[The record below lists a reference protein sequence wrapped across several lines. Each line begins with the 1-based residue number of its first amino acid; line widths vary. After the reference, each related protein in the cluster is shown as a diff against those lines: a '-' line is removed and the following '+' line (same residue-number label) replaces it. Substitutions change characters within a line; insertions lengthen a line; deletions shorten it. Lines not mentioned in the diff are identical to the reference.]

1 MPLTFQLLENE
12 GLASSC
18 RCRKATS
25 RSTRRAASPAPRGLI
40 RAPAPLYTWHL
51 LAPPPNA
58 NLGLVTTTP
67 AWTVTGAQTSADEG
81 LGLPARQ
88 KTPEAGTQS

>member
-25 RSTRRAASPAPRGLI
+25 RSTEKSGFPCPTGSHSSSCPTLHVAPTGTSSERE
-40 RAPAPLYTWHL
+40 
-51 LAPPPNA
+51 
-58 NLGLVTTTP
+58 LGSGYDYP
-67 AWTVTGAQTSADEG
+67 CMDRDGRSDIC
-81 LGLPARQ
+81 
-88 KTPEAGTQS
+88 